1 MKHQSKVKYSKT
13 AISTQLSTRKSEG
26 ENADLQVYDEQLNEI
41 SLSDIPK
48 ASLTY
53 KGAFPYLVEALS
65 ELCTINPQTNG
76 HYVVKGQDDKF
87 STHYSAC
94 LKWETLVHLA
104 TRGEPLVKDNF
115 RREIMNIYKKAPS
128 LYIKLGN
135 GHSLLTHPFI
145 IRSIYF
151 NDLSTMTKKQAE
163 TCIKL
168 GIHKTIAYIDIEFF
182 KPLFNACFPGKE
194 QGGYI
199 YTDPA
204 FFTML
209 QKTIHTMKN
218 EPDNKKI
225 LSRFY
230 NPRTRQFITKSP
242 ATYYKFILWFLTHVS
257 SNEKATSL
265 TLCEKD
271 LIELLSHVDPGQ
283 LIEKNGKAYIK
294 NAFETKLFFDKAF
307 MIYNQMGKRGYSE
320 KTIAISEHCIYSKSN
335 GKLQITITY
344 KRENPR
350 TSINDYTSN
359 FMQEIQKNAPLEIDF
374 KSLENI

>member
-1 MKHQSKVKYSKT
+1 MKRGKVKYSKT
-13 AISTQLSTRKSEG
+13 AINTQLSTRKSEG
-26 ENADLQVYDEQLNEI
+26 KNADLQVYDEQLNEI

-65 ELCTINPQTNG
+65 ELCTINPQFKG
-76 HYVVKGQDDKF
+76 QYVIKGQDDRE
-87 STHYSAC
+87 SSHYSAL
-94 LKWETLVHLA
+94 LKWKTLIELA
-104 TRGEPLVKDNF
+104 TKNEPLVKDSF

-128 LYIKLGN
+128 LYINLGN
-135 GHSLLTHPFI
+135 GHALLTHPFI
-145 IRSIYF
+145 IRSIIF
-151 NDLSTMTKKQAE
+151 DDLSTMTPKEAE

-168 GIHKTIAYIDIEFF
+168 GIKKTISYIDIEFF

-194 QGGYI
+194 RGGYI

-204 FFTML
+204 FYTML
-209 QKTIHTMKN
+209 QKTIHTMKK
-218 EPDNKKI
+218 EPDITNK
-225 LSRFY
+225 LRRFY
-230 NPRTRQFITKSP
+230 NPRTRQFITKYP
-242 ATYYKFILWFLTHVS
+242 ATYYKFILWLLTHIS
-257 SNEKATSL
+257 SNETAKSL
-265 TLCEKD
+265 TLYEKD

-294 NAFETKLFFDKAF
+294 NPFDTKLFFDKAC
-307 MIYNQMGKRGYSE
+307 MIYNQMGKYGYSE
-320 KTIAISEHCIYSKSN
+320 KTIAISEHCIYSQSY

-350 TSINDYTSN
+350 TNIDDYTSN